1 MTHDGFAQ
9 QMVASLLVSLLL
21 VSCGGAPTVNEP
33 TTTAIPP
40 ATPSSEMPPATPLAE
55 EALEVLS
62 PEEVV
67 RIFFAALQSTEPDA
81 VDDQFMS
88 TYFTDYYSTTE
99 FSADMVGTFANAELA
114 FHEPI
119 GVDENN
125 AIVKVDVSEEGYR
138 VSIVVFVK
146 RTQTWKVDALRSLA
160 LPGLVHLLREELM
173 ALEDPSPEQQRQLQ
187 DVNRLFATDEDLVEA
202 FERNKALFIETAEC
216 FYSQDEI
223 TAVCAPFLAQG
234 DEDYTV
240 QLDGEAVP
248 VGELNGAWAQYGV
261 DKKTLELLV
270 TAVEQLDLY
279 CIERDYMYES
289 NIHFS
294 KGGILDNSLGYIY
307 APDEDVPPIDHGEY
321 FYIERIDEH
330 WYIYRTT

>member
-1 MTHDGFAQ
+1 MTHHGFAQ
-9 QMVASLLVSLLL
+9 QMLVSLLL
-21 VSCGGAPTVNEP
+21 SSLVVSCGGTPTVSEP
-33 TTTAIPP
+33 TATAIPP
-40 ATPSSEMPPATPLAE
+40 VTPSPRMPLATPAAE

-67 RIFFAALQSTEPDA
+67 HIFFAALQSTEPDA

-88 TYFTDYYSTTE
+88 TYFTDYYSSTE
-99 FSADMVGTFANAELA
+99 FSPDMVGAFAYAELA

-119 GVDENN
+119 EIDENN
-125 AIVKVDVSEEGYR
+125 AIVKVDVSEAGYR

-146 RTQTWKVDALRSLA
+146 RVQTWKVDALRSLA
-160 LPGLVHLLREELM
+160 LPGFVHVLREELV
-173 ALEDPSPEQQRQLQ
+173 ALEDPSPDEQRQLK
-187 DVNRLFATDEDLVEA
+187 DINRLFATDEELAEA
-202 FERNKALFIETAEC
+202 FEQNKVLFIETAEC

-223 TAVCAPFLAQG
+223 TAVYAPFLAEG
-234 DEDYTV
+234 DEGYTI
-240 QLDGEAVP
+240 LMDGEAVP
-248 VGELNGAWAQYGV
+248 VAELNGAWTEYGV
-261 DKKTLELLV
+261 DRETVELLV

-279 CIERDYMYES
+279 CIERDYVYES

-294 KGGILDNSLGYIY
+294 MGGIMDNSLGYIY
-307 APDEDVPPIDHGEY
+307 APDDDVPPIDHHEY